1 MMTPAPSSTMARM
14 RIICMAALTL
24 CLAGCASNRA
34 PRDAVYIDSSGQRTV
49 VSLDQINI
57 QDWTQASDQLVQ
69 SLLNSQVL
77 DRAPQ
82 QPAVLA
88 VSRIVNNTTQQ
99 VDTDLLTR
107 RVRMALNQ
115 SGKALTTT
123 TFGRAGQVEDELA
136 RETGEM
142 QRFMEDDAAPMP
154 MPSFSLSGKLLED
167 RAQAGRTR
175 QVTYIFQLVLTEIR
189 SGLALWEDEVM
200 ITKQGERAAV
210 GW

>member
-1 MMTPAPSSTMARM
+1 MM
-14 RIICMAALTL
+14 LTRL
-24 CLAGCASNRA
+24 VTVFIVSLLVVGCASNRA
-34 PRDAVYIDSSGQRTV
+34 PRDAVYIDSTGQRTV

-57 QDWTQASDQLVQ
+57 QDWSLAADELVA

-88 VSRIVNNTTQQ
+88 ISRIVNNTTQQ
-99 VDTDLLTR
+99 VDTDFLTR
-107 RVRMALNQ
+107 RVRIALNQ

-154 MPSFSLSGKLLED
+154 IPSFSLSGKLLED

-175 QVTYIFQLVLTEIR
+175 QVTYVFQLAMTDIR
-189 SGLALWEDEVM
+189 SGLAMWEDEVM

>member
-1 MMTPAPSSTMARM
+1 MM
-14 RIICMAALTL
+14 LTRL
-24 CLAGCASNRA
+24 VTVFIVSLLVVGCASNRA
-34 PRDAVYIDSSGQRTV
+34 PRDAVYIDSTGQRTV

-57 QDWTQASDQLVQ
+57 QDWSLAADELVA

-88 VSRIVNNTTQQ
+88 ISRIVNNTTQQ
-99 VDTDLLTR
+99 VDTDFLTR
-107 RVRMALNQ
+107 RVRIALNQ

-154 MPSFSLSGKLLED
+154 IPSFSLSGKLLED

-175 QVTYIFQLVLTEIR
+175 QVTYVFQLAMTDIR
-189 SGLALWEDEVM
+189 TGLAMWEDEVM